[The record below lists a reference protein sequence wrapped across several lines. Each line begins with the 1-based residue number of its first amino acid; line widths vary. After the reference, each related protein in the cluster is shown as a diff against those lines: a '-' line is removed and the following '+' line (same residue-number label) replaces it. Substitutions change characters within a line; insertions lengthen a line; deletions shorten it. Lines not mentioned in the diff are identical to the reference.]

1 MGKMKMKI
9 CDVIKDDY
17 EMTGDAGR
25 EISGV
30 VYDSRM
36 VRGGEL
42 FVAVVGEKLDGR
54 SFIEDAIKK
63 GAVAVM
69 YEHRDP
75 LSADLC
81 VLMEKKYPGVTWVR
95 AVDIRDAL
103 SLVAHRFYGRSS
115 EELVVVGIT
124 GTNGKTTTSYL
135 VKSILE
141 RWGEEVGLIG
151 TINYLIKDAVY
162 EAPHTTPEAPDF
174 QLLLREMREA
184 GCGFVI
190 SEVSSHALALKRA
203 DYTRFSVAVFTNLT
217 RDHLDF
223 HLTMEEYFK
232 AKERLFTELLTENGI
247 AVINIDDPHGIRLA
261 GILRDRRPSVK
272 VITYALDNKEADVMA
287 SDIETSFGG
296 TSFKIRL
303 GEIEIEV
310 MSQMVGQTNVYN
322 TLAAIS
328 TALALNVPIKVI
340 KEGIAMAGLVK
351 GRFEKVDMGQDF
363 LAVVDYAH
371 TEDALERLLM
381 TARQL
386 LEAYR
391 FIGKTEKIM
400 KEKRRQFAMPG
411 RLEQEKERGKI
422 ITVLGCGGNRDK
434 GKRSKMG
441 EIASRLSDFVIIT
454 SDNPRNEDPKAIIK
468 DIEKGIKG
476 DSYIVIPDRNVAIS
490 MAVELASSGDIVLV
504 AGKGHEEY
512 QEMQGIR
519 HSFSDRTALENAIR
533 RTISRPAFGGGS
545 TFAGLYTHQQNKR
558 ECSC

>member
-1 MGKMKMKI
+1 MKKMEIKLS
-9 CDVIKDDY
+9 DVIDRDF
-17 EMTGDAGR
+17 EVIGDASR
-25 EISGV
+25 DISGV

-36 VRGGEL
+36 VKGGEL
-42 FVAVVGEKLDGR
+42 FVAVRGEKLDGGN
-54 SFIEDAIKK
+54 FIEDAIRK

-69 YEHRDP
+69 YDHKDP
-75 LSADLC
+75 LHAG
-81 VLMEKKYPGVTWVR
+81 VHLMEKKYPEITWIR
-95 AVDIRDAL
+95 AADIRDAL
-103 SLVAHRFYGRSS
+103 ASVADRFYGQPSG
-115 EELVVVGIT
+115 EIVVIGIT
-124 GTNGKTTTSYL
+124 GTNGKTTTSYI
-135 VKSILE
+135 VRSILTQ
-141 RWGEEVGLIG
+141 WGQEAGLIG
-151 TINYLIKDAVY
+151 TINYLIKDALY

-174 QLLLREMREA
+174 QCLLRAMKEA

-203 DYTRFSVAVFTNLT
+203 DYTRFRVAVFTNLT

-223 HLTMEEYFK
+223 HPTMEEYFK
-232 AKERLFTELLTENGI
+232 AKERLFTELLAEDGI
-247 AVINIDDPHGIRLA
+247 AVINIDDARGTELA
-261 GILRDRRPSVK
+261 RILRDLKPSVK
-272 VITYALDNKEADVMA
+272 VMTYALDNKEADVTA
-287 SDIETSFGG
+287 FDIKTSFEG
-296 TSFKIRL
+296 TSFKARL
-303 GEIEIEV
+303 GETETEI
-310 MSQMVGQTNVYN
+310 MSQMVGKINVYN
-322 TLAAIS
+322 VLAAFC
-328 TALALNVPIKVI
+328 TASALNVPIKVI

-391 FIGKTEKIM
+391 FVGKTENIM
-400 KEKRRQFAMPG
+400 KEKRRQFAMPA
-411 RLEQEKERGKI
+411 REEQEKERGKI

-441 EIASRLSDFVIIT
+441 EIASRLSDFVIVT
-454 SDNPRNEDPKAIIK
+454 SDNPRNENPKTIIK

-512 QEMQGIR
+512 QEIQGIR

-533 RTISRPAFGGGS
+533 RTIARPAFGGGS
-545 TFAGLYTHQQNKR
+545 TFAGLYNNRQDKR